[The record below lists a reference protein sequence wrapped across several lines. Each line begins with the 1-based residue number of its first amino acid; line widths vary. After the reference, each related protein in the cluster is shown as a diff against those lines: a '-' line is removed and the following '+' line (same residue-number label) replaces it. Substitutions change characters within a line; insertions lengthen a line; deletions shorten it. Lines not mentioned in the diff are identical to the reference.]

1 MVRDASRTGST
12 TRFAN
17 GSGGIVHALST
28 HVKIWNY
35 GTQDFLTAEDH
46 SNKPCTCKF
55 SRKVGRSEVRMR
67 LVGPPCKYWQ
77 RSKTYFLIC
86 QSQSLSRFY
95 HLQDLFAIQGF
106 DVARLNFGAP
116 GQFSYADLNHLA
128 GI

>member
-1 MVRDASRTGST
+1 MDGVSELRKGVGVLAICAAVMVCSPSKG
-12 TRFAN
+12 FA
-17 GSGGIVHALST
+17 
-28 HVKIWNY
+28 
-35 GTQDFLTAEDH
+35 AEDH